1 MVPFFKTLFA
11 NTFQG
16 FIATKEVYL
25 YVHRERHVLPH
36 IPTCYISSVYSF
48 FSFYCFPFQI
58 VFLYLKMKLL
68 TMDTIVF
75 DQSQT
80 RPTVVSH
87 LLAKDCGY

>member
-1 MVPFFKTLFA
+1 MYTGKDMS
-11 NTFQG
+11 
-16 FIATKEVYL
+16 Y
-25 YVHRERHVLPH
+25 
-36 IPTCYISSVYSF
+36 PTYQHAILALCVFF

-75 DQSQT
+75 DQRQT

-87 LLAKDCGY
+87 LFAKDCV

>member
-48 FSFYCFPFQI
+48 FSFNKIRILHSTYPVALIHCLCAKI
-58 VFLYLKMKLL
+58 MG
-68 TMDTIVF
+68 TIVL
-75 DQSQT
+75 SLSWI
-80 RPTVVSH
+80 P
-87 LLAKDCGY
+87 C